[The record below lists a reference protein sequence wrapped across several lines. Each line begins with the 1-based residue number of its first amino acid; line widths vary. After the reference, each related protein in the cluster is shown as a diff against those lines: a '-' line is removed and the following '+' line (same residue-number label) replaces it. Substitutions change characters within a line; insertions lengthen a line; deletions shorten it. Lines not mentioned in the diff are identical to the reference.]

1 MAERI
6 PASGEIYR
14 HFKNKLYQIV
24 TIATHS
30 ETGEKLVIYQAL
42 YGDFGVYARPLSMF
56 TSEVDHKKYPEVTQ
70 KYRFELV
77 EREKKEDVQAAQ
89 TGSEKIA
96 DMAQKHS
103 VGHNTEHT
111 VIQDQRGSADI
122 GKPTNECVVGDIYTQ
137 KNRHVPE
144 NVGAQENK
152 SVPSDTE
159 EQVEPKL
166 MEFLDADSFEE
177 KYNILISMRDIITDK
192 MINNMAVVLDVV
204 IPEGDLDD
212 RYEQLKQCIRTRQRF
227 ESTRLR

>member
-6 PASGEIYR
+6 PVSGEIYR

-24 TIATHS
+24 AIATHS

-42 YGDFGVYARPLSMF
+42 YGDFGVYARPLTMF
-56 TSEVDHKKYPEVTQ
+56 TSEVDHEKYPEVTQ
-70 KYRFELV
+70 KYRFEPV

-89 TGSEKIA
+89 TGSERSA
-96 DMAQKHS
+96 DMTQRYS
-103 VGHNTEHT
+103 VGHSTGRTILQN
-111 VIQDQRGSADI
+111 QNGRNAD
-122 GKPTNECVVGDIYTQ
+122 TSVRENERVSGDISVQ
-137 KNRHVPE
+137 SNKAVSGD
-144 NVGAQENK
+144 VGAQESK
-152 SVPSDTE
+152 SAS
-159 EQVEPKL
+159 
-166 MEFLDADSFEE
+166 LDADSFEE
-177 KYNILISMRDIITDK
+177 KYNILTSMRDIITDK

>member
-6 PASGEIYR
+6 PISGEIYR

-42 YGDFGVYARPLSMF
+42 YGDFGVYARPLTMF
-56 TSEVDHKKYPEVTQ
+56 TSEVDHEKYPEVTQ

-77 EREKKEDVQAAQ
+77 EREKKEDV
-89 TGSEKIA
+89 TG
-96 DMAQKHS
+96 
-103 VGHNTEHT
+103 
-111 VIQDQRGSADI
+111 
-122 GKPTNECVVGDIYTQ
+122 TQ
-137 KNRHVPE
+137 
-144 NVGAQENK
+144 QNK

-177 KYNILISMRDIITDK
+177 KYDILTSMRDIITDK

-204 IPEGDLDD
+204 IPEGKLDD

>member
-6 PASGEIYR
+6 PVSGEIYR

-56 TSEVDHKKYPEVTQ
+56 TSEVDHEKYPEVTQ

-89 TGSEKIA
+89 TDSERSA
-96 DMAQKHS
+96 DMAQRYS
-103 VGHNTEHT
+103 VGHSTGRT
-111 VIQDQRGSADI
+111 ILQDQS
-122 GKPTNECVVGDIYTQ
+122 GDT
-137 KNRHVPE
+137 
-144 NVGAQENK
+144 GAHENK
-152 SVPSDTE
+152 SVPSDME

-177 KYNILISMRDIITDK
+177 KYNILTSMRDIITDK